1 MDLSVYLP
9 PGAKNLVEF
18 GCGSGEMGR
27 SFKRIAPFCRY
38 VGVEKNAALAR
49 EARAH
54 LDEAVTADA
63 ADVAFEEGDEVD
75 CLVYHSCFLPSS
87 DGQGTLREHAAHV
100 SCGGAVVF
108 FVENPAYFRRV
119 LSIWR
124 GMDLPPASWTAG
136 EAVEQLT
143 KAGLFVER
151 VLPVEDEEDDALFS
165 GEEIRRLFS
174 AAAVLAGCATEE
186 FDDTWFRSR
195 FFVVYAY
202 AAAPPERLLVRTILG
217 QDGRTSAKCRVL
229 DPDAFCRTLPGFFA
243 RQEYNIELAA
253 APQGEISMLLCQ
265 RLRLGNTAWE
275 QLARFSLDAGHL
287 LVAEWDDDPRV
298 FGMDEAERALLFAGA
313 HAVQVS
319 TEALA
324 ADVRPYNPHVFVMEN
339 QLARLPEPRIYD
351 DHAPVTIFFGA
362 LNRSADAAKILP
374 ALNEVLRRYA
384 GSVRVKVTADAA
396 FFARLATNAKDL
408 IAEDADA
415 DGVVPYEVYEREL
428 RTADIALLPLDDTP
442 FHRRKSDLKFLECAG
457 NGVVALASPVVY
469 GDTVAD
475 GRTGMIFRNGEEF
488 SEKLARLIEDR
499 ALRRRIA
506 AAAYDYVKENRLL
519 SAHYE
524 ERVQFYRSLAAQ
536 KAALDEQLRTRLD
549 VWKRQFGA

>member
-1 MDLSVYLP
+1 MP
-9 PGAKNLVEF
+9 PMFPA
-18 GCGSGEMGR
+18 
-27 SFKRIAPFCRY
+27 
-38 VGVEKNAALAR
+38 
-49 EARAH
+49 
-54 LDEAVTADA
+54 
-63 ADVAFEEGDEVD
+63 
-75 CLVYHSCFLPSS
+75 
-87 DGQGTLREHAAHV
+87 
-100 SCGGAVVF
+100 GGAVVF
-108 FVENPAYFRRV
+108 FAENPAYFRRV
-119 LSIWR
+119 LSLWR

-136 EAVEQLT
+136 KAVEQL
-143 KAGLFVER
+143 KEAGLFVKN

-165 GEEIRRLFS
+165 GEEMRQLLS
-174 AAAVLAGCATEE
+174 AAAALAGCTTEE
-186 FDDTWFRSR
+186 FDDIWFRSR

-202 AAAPPERLLVRTILG
+202 AAPPPERLLVRTILG

-243 RQEYNIELAA
+243 RQESNIELAA
-253 APQGEISMLLCQ
+253 APQGEISVLLCQ
-265 RLRLGNTAWE
+265 RLRLGNAAWE

-324 ADVRPYNPHVFVMEN
+324 ADVRLYNPHVFVVKN
-339 QLARLPEPRIYD
+339 QLARLPEPRTYD

-374 ALNEVLRRYA
+374 ALNAILRRYA
-384 GSVRVKVTADAA
+384 GGIRIKVAADAA

-408 IAEDADA
+408 IVEGADA
-415 DGVVPYEVYEREL
+415 DGIVPYEVYEREL

-469 GDTVAD
+469 ADTVED
-475 GRTGMIFRNGEEF
+475 GRTGMIFHNGEEF
-488 SEKLARLIEDR
+488 GEKLARLIEDR
-499 ALRRRIA
+499 SLRRRIA

-536 KAALDEQLRTRLD
+536 KETLDEQLCMRLD
-549 VWKRQFGA
+549 AWKQQFGA